1 MGTGDMVMGTG
12 DMPTNERGHVH
23 THARMYANTRTCT
36 LILAHA
42 HTQMAYT
49 HTGGRA
55 GGRAGAHACTC
66 ARTYNN
72 ECTHLF
78 F

>member
-36 LILAHA
+36 LILATRA
-42 HTQMAYT
+42 
-49 HTGGRA
+49 GGRA
-55 GGRAGAHACTC
+55 GGRTIGKGQ
-66 ARTYNN
+66 
-72 ECTHLF
+72 
-78 F
+78 